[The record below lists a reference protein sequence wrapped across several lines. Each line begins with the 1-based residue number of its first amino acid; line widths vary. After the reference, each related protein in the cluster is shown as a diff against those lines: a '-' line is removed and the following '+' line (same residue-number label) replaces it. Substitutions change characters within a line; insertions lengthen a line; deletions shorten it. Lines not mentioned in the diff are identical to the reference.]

1 MNTGQCIHGA
11 KARGFVPRWAILAMC
26 SAVVLMAGMVPE
38 RASQAAVRNPED
50 MLIVDCLLPGQVRK
64 LGRVSSFMT
73 ARRPLRTTQADCE
86 IRGGEYVSY
95 DRANYQT
102 ALQVWLG
109 QAELGDA
116 EAQNYVGEIYAKGLG
131 IEPNY
136 AKAAEWFGKAVA
148 QGNKRAMI
156 NLGYLYEEGRGVEAD
171 LARALNLY
179 RQASGA
185 VDDELLFSSTVTA
198 QAEAA
203 QAEIGALKQTVE
215 QQRAESEALR
225 AKIKELEGQ
234 LAQRR
239 AALQQS
245 NAELER
251 ARIKLIDQQA
261 NMISPEEAAQL
272 RALQTQLQAQEAKL
286 KGERESLERDR
297 ASYQGKVDA
306 DRERLSQLKAQEQ
319 ELDKRVR
326 AAGSGATA
334 DNASRQELARVRA
347 AASELALQLDD
358 AYAKMEGLKQQLASN
373 QQRMDQ
379 GTDQFDAE
387 RKRMQAA
394 VASSQQDREL
404 LLLLEQQLAEKQ
416 REVASQRN
424 QIASL
429 ENQITGSD
437 SGGSALA
444 ALGAVPGPLLEILEP
459 ALTVT
464 RGKPAGMVRPA
475 ITTSDVVGKVISR
488 AGLTSLTVNGKPVEV
503 GAGGLF
509 KMPVAIEATGTEV
522 NVAAVDR
529 AGTKTTLEFML
540 LPAPSGGRAMAP
552 ANTAKL
558 PSGVNLGRYYAVV
571 IGNNQY
577 AAYPA
582 LSSASNDAQKVAD
595 VLKRKYGFQVQVLLN
610 ANRLEMLTAL
620 NAMRE
625 ALKPEDNLLVY
636 FAGHGEIDAAQE
648 GYWLPVDAQK
658 GNAATWVSNRSI
670 SDILN
675 TMSARHVMVVADSC
689 YSGSMTRAS
698 VPVFNSALS
707 AQQWNAW
714 VKTMTASRSR
724 TALTSG
730 GLAPVPDS
738 GGGANSLFA
747 RAFVTALED
756 NSALIEGQK
765 LFREVTATLAAAAT
779 QSTIIQVPEY
789 APIKFSGHEAGEFF
803 LRPRT

>member
-1 MNTGQCIHGA
+1 LA
-11 KARGFVPRWAILAMC
+11 ASAAI
-26 SAVVLMAGMVPE
+26 VIIAGLLPE
-38 RASQAAVRNPED
+38 RAPQAAVRNPED

-171 LARALNLY
+171 LAKALNLY

-185 VDDELLFSSTVTA
+185 TDDELLFSSTVTA

-203 QAEIGALKQTVE
+203 KAEISALQKTVE
-215 QQRAESEALR
+215 EQRAESAALR
-225 AKIKELEGQ
+225 AKIKDLEGQ

-245 NAELER
+245 NADLER
-251 ARIKLIDQQA
+251 ARIKLIEQQA
-261 NMISPEEAAQL
+261 NMVSPEEASQL
-272 RALQTQLQAQEAKL
+272 RTLQAQLQAQEAKL
-286 KGERESLERDR
+286 KSERESLERDR

-306 DRERLSQLKAQEQ
+306 DRERLTQLKAQEL

-326 AAGSGATA
+326 AAGGAAA
-334 DNASRQELARVRA
+334 DNASRQELVRVRA

-358 AYAKMEGLKQQLASN
+358 AYAKMEGLKQQLAAN
-373 QQRMDQ
+373 QSRSEQ
-379 GTDQFDAE
+379 GINDFEAE

-416 REVASQRN
+416 REVATQRT

-429 ENQITGSD
+429 ENQITGVD
-437 SGGSALA
+437 SGGALA
-444 ALGAVPGPLLEILEP
+444 ALGNVPGPLLEILQP

-475 ITTSDVVGKVISR
+475 VTTSDVVGKVISR
-488 AGLTSLTVNGKPVEV
+488 AGLASVTVNGKPVEV
-503 GAGGLF
+503 GAGGVF
-509 KMPVAIEATGTEV
+509 KMPVAIDAAGTEV

-558 PSGVNLGRYYAVV
+558 PSGVSLGRYYAVV

-577 AAYPA
+577 AAYPK
-582 LSSASNDAQKVAD
+582 LSSAANDAQKVAD

-636 FAGHGEIDAAQE
+636 FAGHGEIDAGQE

-658 GNAATWVSNRSI
+658 GNSATWVSNRSI

-675 TMSARHVMVVADSC
+675 TMNARHVMVVADSC

-707 AQQWNAW
+707 EQQWNAW

-738 GGGANSLFA
+738 SGGANSLFA

-756 NSALIEGQK
+756 NSQLIEGQK

-779 QSTIIQVPEY
+779 ESAIIQVPEY

-803 LRPRT
+803 LKPRA